1 MFVLVVFNRR
11 HYADTKYLQ
20 LMERLVDTLYPA
32 GSELEDSMSPKI
44 VDVYEMVVSHSAF
57 LPSLLSRTLLDVK
70 GKH

>member
-1 MFVLVVFNRR
+1 
-11 HYADTKYLQ
+11 
-20 LMERLVDTLYPA
+20 MERLVAMMYPA
-32 GSELEDSMSPKI
+32 GCELEDSMSPKI